1 MVSIS
6 PAYIHYNS
14 FCFSLV
20 PDAEVM
26 YVVSEVLAELPH
38 PHHWQYSVLVNHVKL
53 TEAILQHCSIPKDRY
68 NDVAA
73 LLHKTAVYHCKNKC
87 IFTIYGHL
95 SCIIRHWIDFRMGGR
110 GSVCL
115 FHVVL
120 TDYIIHILMR
130 CIWEGM

>member
-1 MVSIS
+1 MWTTLTLKPAGTLLTETPIRDILPQCVHLVDILNYTAFAQQGLPHIS
-6 PAYIHYNS
+6 PSYYL
-14 FCFSLV
+14 CFSLV

-73 LLHKTAVYHCKNKC
+73 LLHKTAVYHCK
-87 IFTIYGHL
+87 I
-95 SCIIRHWIDFRMGGR
+95 
-110 GSVCL
+110 SV
-115 FHVVL
+115 F
-120 TDYIIHILMR
+120 
-130 CIWEGM
+130 